1 MPDRFSWDLLHCDRT
16 KSDSTHPPNL
26 TEGLRA
32 TRQSRPCT
40 SFPRCHHLNW
50 KWWNDLAKPH
60 LESQTKANLQD
71 HYPKCSANGEQTW
84 FMLQATGA
92 EIKCENV
99 TGLTSFPSRDTGRV
113 RFLSLSLQILFNA
126 RFLES
131 RWKCFHRGMVQVL
144 LNQMLRAEVMNMDFD
159 HWTIAL
165 LTLLLSLLRL
175 QKVITSN
182 NWICPPL

>member
-1 MPDRFSWDLLHCDRT
+1 MTDRFSWDLLHCDRT

-71 HYPKCSANGEQTW
+71 HYPKYSTNAEQTW
-84 FMLQATGA
+84 FMLQAAGA

-113 RFLSLSLQILFNA
+113 CFLSLSLQILFNT
-126 RFLES
+126 RFWSLGGNVFTGGWFRFYWTRCWEL
-131 RWKCFHRGMVQVL
+131 RWWIWIL
-144 LNQMLRAEVMNMDFD
+144 
-159 HWTIAL
+159 TIG
-165 LTLLLSLLRL
+165 
-175 QKVITSN
+175 
-182 NWICPPL
+182 P